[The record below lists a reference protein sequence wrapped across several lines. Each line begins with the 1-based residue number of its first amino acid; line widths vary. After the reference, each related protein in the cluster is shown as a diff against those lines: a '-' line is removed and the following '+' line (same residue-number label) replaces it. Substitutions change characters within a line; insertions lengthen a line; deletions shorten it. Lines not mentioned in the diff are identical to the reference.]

1 MMAGTSFRMAIQK
14 RILYKTEGDCDVT
27 QTEAEFLQTYDASKY
42 DKPSVSTDMVVF
54 SIGKGKR
61 DNYRQ
66 LPKRHLQILLIRR
79 KNHPFKDCWAL
90 PGGFANVDES
100 LRDAAAREL
109 FEETGLE
116 PDYLG
121 QLYTW
126 GDVDRDPRT
135 RVISTSYM
143 AIVNENNKKL
153 KAGDDAAEACWFDLT
168 GRIEK
173 VETHEMDGQLEYI
186 WYVRLTLKNGR
197 EELNALLRTSRWFKG
212 STVAIKREIIENNGL
227 AFDHAKIIEH
237 GLEKFRHKIKYT
249 DLLFKLVPEF
259 FTLTELQHVYEAVID
274 KKVSRASFRRSIAD
288 KVTETEQYVTK
299 GGHRPSQLYVFNPY
313 WLETSLQEGVV
324 DLWS

>member
-90 PGGFANVDES
+90 PGGFANVVES
-100 LRDAAAREL
+100 RRDAAAREL

-197 EELNALLRTSRWFKG
+197 EELSALLRTSRWVKG

-274 KKVSRASFRRSIAD
+274 KKVSSASFRRSIAD
-288 KVTETEQYVTK
+288 KVTETEQYVT
-299 GGHRPSQLYVFNPY
+299 
-313 WLETSLQEGVV
+313 
-324 DLWS
+324 

>member
-1 MMAGTSFRMAIQK
+1 MMAGISFRMVTRK
-14 RILYKTEGDCDVT
+14 RILCKTEGDCDVT
-27 QTEAEFLQTYDASKY
+27 QTEAEFLQAYDASRY

-79 KNHPFKDCWAL
+79 KNHPFQGCWAL

-197 EELNALLRTSRWFKG
+197 EELSALLRTSRRFKG